1 MDFDIPNPGQQAARQ
16 DFNLVLDSNRPVSQR
31 AGNHR
36 AESLHR
42 EDPVHGQP
50 QEAFRSTGLGLS
62 GSVSQSVL
70 QIVEA
75 HARRAADREHR
86 RVFEERSGNEF
97 LDLELDQLQDF
108 FIDKVG
114 LGQRDHAPANP
125 EQAADL
131 EVLASL
137 GHDRLVRCYHKG
149 HDVDPADPGQHV
161 LDEAFV
167 ARHVD
172 ESETQAGFE
181 IQTREA

>member
-1 MDFDIPNPGQQAARQ
+1 M
-16 DFNLVLDSNRPVSQR
+16 
-31 AGNHR
+31 
-36 AESLHR
+36 
-42 EDPVHGQP
+42 
-50 QEAFRSTGLGLS
+50 
-62 GSVSQSVL
+62 L